1 VNELGRI
8 STIIYNGAELSYPT
22 QDRTAGSTKT
32 TQTKIADDDA
42 AAASIRSVHRREA
55 TGAYQSI
62 RKDDSPNIWPETM
75 AEFIEAVREKVARF
89 LQLLEQIARGRFIYG
104 DLAENMAQI
113 AANLQS
119 GKSSPTPAGQ
129 ETLKIQPFSD
139 IDPEQVLFL
148 LRND

>member
-1 VNELGRI
+1 MSELGRI

-22 QDRTAGSTKT
+22 QYRTAGSTKT
-32 TQTKIADDDA
+32 TLMKIADDDA
-42 AAASIRSVHRREA
+42 AAASIRSVHRGEA
-55 TGAYQSI
+55 AGAHQSI
-62 RKDDSPNIWPETM
+62 ATWWSTYWPETM

-89 LQLLEQIARGRFIYG
+89 LQLLEQIACGRFICG

-113 AANLQS
+113 AANLQL
-119 GKSSPTPAGQ
+119 GKTQAGQ
-129 ETLKIQPFSD
+129 EALEIQPFSD